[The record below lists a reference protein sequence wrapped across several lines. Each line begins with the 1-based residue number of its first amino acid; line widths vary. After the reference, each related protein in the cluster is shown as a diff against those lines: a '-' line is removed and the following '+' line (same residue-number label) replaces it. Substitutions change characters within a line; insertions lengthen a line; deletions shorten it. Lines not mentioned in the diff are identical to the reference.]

1 MVTLS
6 VSTYALLTSFQVIR
20 GDTTGAVYDHL
31 LAAKP
36 LLAKVLSDLS
46 RPIPPGL
53 RVFLT
58 EYYTYTATLSIISID
73 ARISNQILLPEE
85 IACAAKVLVAAGY
98 TGNLCGCWLELLLL
112 IPDVFEFRH
121 GWFLNRS
128 EGRPLKTGDIL
139 RFAEIQQRILQWE
152 PKSIVETDVVALGR
166 LYQSALLLYL
176 YTAPSTAT
184 GSYQEE
190 MDAECYQRLIT
201 TTVTKSMEHLRQL
214 PLEARVN
221 TNMCWPLT
229 ILGSCVTDSDHR
241 QQIRAR
247 LLAMNRTLGFGN
259 IRQTLALLEEM
270 WNGPTDETGPWNV
283 CVTMQKLDIWI
294 SFT

>member
-6 VSTYALLTSFQVIR
+6 APAYALLTSLQVIR

-36 LLAKVLSDLS
+36 LLAKLLSDLS
-46 RPIPPGL
+46 RPIQPGL

-58 EYYTYTATLSIISID
+58 EYYNYTATLSIISVD
-73 ARISNQILLPEE
+73 ARMSNQILLPEE

-112 IPDVFEFRH
+112 IPDVFDLRH
-121 GWFLNRS
+121 SWFLNRS
-128 EGRPLKTGDIL
+128 ERRPLNIGDML

-152 PKSIVETDVVALGR
+152 PKSTVEPDVAALGH

-176 YTAPSTAT
+176 YTATCTAT
-184 GSYQEE
+184 GSHQEE
-190 MDAECYQRLIT
+190 TDAECYQRLIT
-201 TTVTKSMEHLRQL
+201 TTVTKSVDSLRQL

-221 TNMCWPLT
+221 TNMCWPLA
-229 ILGSCVTDSDHR
+229 ILGSCVTASDHR
-241 QQIRAR
+241 QQIRSR
-247 LLAMNRTLGFGN
+247 LLVMNRTLGFGN
-259 IRQTLALLEEM
+259 IRQTLALLEET
-270 WNGPTDETGPWNV
+270 WNSPTGQVGPWNL

-294 SFT
+294 SFS